1 MGLVSQ
7 PAPYGR
13 PAPGR
18 QATPHAGSTTPP
30 PAAGRGTP
38 SPAARPLPGRRLRP
52 AVILRHTLAWLV
64 GLLWIVPFLG
74 ILMSA
79 LRPQA
84 ELIHG
89 WWQLGQ
95 VTISAENFVRAWN
108 HPTAP
113 MGEGIRNSLL
123 VVVPSTVLPLLIA
136 SLAAYGFLRSR
147 ARVRTP
153 LFALIILLLAVPQQ
167 MVAIPLFRILRDL
180 GFINSYAGLV
190 VTHTAWAL
198 PWMIMFLRNYFATLP
213 REVEE
218 AALLDGAGRLQIFWH
233 VILPLSLPGLASAA
247 ALQLTWAWNDFFMA
261 LILLYE
267 PTRLVATQRIPLLR
281 GQYHVDWGILTAAS
295 VLTIAVPILVF
306 ALLQRY
312 YVRGL
317 IGWTLK

>member
-1 MGLVSQ
+1 MAPD
-7 PAPYGR
+7 PALP
-13 PAPGR
+13 
-18 QATPHAGSTTPP
+18 
-30 PAAGRGTP
+30 AGRGSAV
-38 SPAARPLPGRRLRP
+38 SPGQPVGRPGARPRLARRPKQVRPTAVLRVVAAW
-52 AVILRHTLAWLV
+52 AVALI
-64 GLLWIVPFLG
+64 WIVPFLG

-84 ELIHG
+84 ELMHG
-89 WWQLGQ
+89 WWNTRT
-95 VTISAENFVRAWN
+95 VTLSLENFVRAWH

-113 MGEGIRNSLL
+113 LSEGMRNSLI
-123 VVVPSTVLPLLIA
+123 VVIPSTVLPLFIGA
-136 SLAAYGFLRSR
+136 LAAYGLLRSG
-147 ARVRTP
+147 ARVKSP
-153 LFALIILLLAVPQQ
+153 LFVLIILLLAIPQQ
-167 MVAIPLFRILRDL
+167 MVAVPLFRLLRDM
-180 GFINSYAGLV
+180 GFINTYAGV
-190 VTHTAWAL
+190 IVTHTAWAL

-218 AALLDGAGRLQIFWH
+218 AAVLDGCNRLQVFRH

-261 LILLYE
+261 LILLYD
-267 PTRLVATQRIPLLR
+267 PSKLVATQRIPLLR

-295 VLTIAVPILVF
+295 ILTIAVPILVF